1 MNYPT
6 TTTMTMPIKTFGLI
20 LALYSASASAQDS
33 HPTFEGFYTQI
44 GVGGLHRDPSNS
56 VELSINGIVAPATI
70 SNSGAKNYLGS
81 QAELGYNW
89 RLSPDYL
96 IGFGGAFLPM
106 GGHYRSTSLNALGA
120 SFPFASGHT
129 QCNLSVFIAPM
140 IQLSEDSVVYGKLG
154 FNRTVIR
161 EEALP
166 DFSGY
171 VAGVGYK
178 RFFYASFYAFGELSY
193 YASHSK
199 AISKTINVRTGVVLD
214 AKASAAP
221 NFAAG
226 LIGIGYQF

>member
-1 MNYPT
+1 MA
-6 TTTMTMPIKTFGLI
+6 IKTS
-20 LALYSASASAQDS
+20 ALLLLLSSAAASAQEGR
-33 HPTFEGFYTQI
+33 PTFEGFYTQI
-44 GVGGLHRDPSNS
+44 GVGGIHRDPSNS
-56 VELSINGIVAPATI
+56 VELTINGIAAPATI
-70 SNSGAKNYLGS
+70 NNNGAKNYLGS

-96 IGFGGAFLPM
+96 IGFGGAILPM
-106 GGHYRSTSLNALGA
+106 GDHYRSASLNALGA
-120 SFPFASGHT
+120 SFPFSSGHA
-129 QCNLSVFIAPM
+129 QYNLSVFIAPM

-154 FNRTVIR
+154 FNRTAIR

-171 VAGVGYK
+171 VAGLGYK
-178 RFFYASFYAFGELSY
+178 RFFYAAFYAFGELSY

-199 AISKTINVRTGVVLD
+199 TISKTINVRTGVVLD
-214 AKASAAP
+214 ANASAAP

>member
-1 MNYPT
+1 MA
-6 TTTMTMPIKTFGLI
+6 IKTS
-20 LALYSASASAQDS
+20 ALLFLLSSAAASAQEG

-44 GVGGLHRDPSNS
+44 GVGGIHRVPSNS
-56 VELSINGIVAPATI
+56 VELTINGIAAAATI
-70 SNSGAKNYLGS
+70 SNNGAKNYLGS

-96 IGFGGAFLPM
+96 IGFGGAILPM
-106 GGHYRSTSLNALGA
+106 GDRYKCASLNALGA
-120 SFPFASGHT
+120 SFPFSNGHV
-129 QCNLSVFIAPM
+129 QYNLSVFIAPM
-140 IQLSEDSVVYGKLG
+140 IQLSKDSVVYGKLG
-154 FNRTVIR
+154 FNRTAVR

-178 RFFYASFYAFGELSY
+178 RFFYASLYGFGELSY
-193 YASHSK
+193 YASHNK
-199 AISKTINVRTGVVLD
+199 AIHKTINVRTGVVLD
-214 AKASAAP
+214 ANASAAP